1 ATRGCAERRGG
12 LGDGADD
19 VGVAGAAAQITGE
32 PGADL
37 DLRAGAAA
45 ANQVARADQ
54 HARRAEA
61 ALHRVAAMEAV
72 AQGGDDRIGGEA
84 FEAVDLA
91 LVAGNRQRQAGTRR
105 LAVDQHR
112 AGAAYAVLAAEMGRG
127 QVVPVAQKIG
137 ERQARRDILG
147 EVGTVE
153 AEADAGH
160 AQAWIIARNA
170 ATAWRLWRKSS
181 NWRSAAPVK
190 SAAIASR
197 AAAWSSDPPLQR
209 RGALSRVS

>member
-1 ATRGCAERRGG
+1 
-12 LGDGADD
+12 
-19 VGVAGAAAQITGE
+19 
-32 PGADL
+32 
-37 DLRAGAAA
+37 
-45 ANQVARADQ
+45 
-54 HARRAEA
+54 
-61 ALHRVAAMEAV
+61 
-72 AQGGDDRIGGEA
+72 
-84 FEAVDLA
+84 
-91 LVAGNRQRQAGTRR
+91 
-105 LAVDQHR
+105 HR

-127 QVVPVAQKIG
+127 QVVPVAQQIG

-170 ATAWRLWRKSS
+170 ATAWWLWRKSS

-209 RGALSRVS
+209 RGALARISGAPAAAPSTTRAEPRAGPRPATASEGANS